1 MEKTA
6 STIEFVQVIEKG
18 CGIDV
23 HKNLLVATVRGTGLK
38 EETRNYEM
46 KENFDKCLKMLLAHE
61 GGFVNHPKDPGGIT
75 NLGVTKKVY
84 DEWTGRESTEQEMR
98 DLTPEDVAP
107 IYKKNYWDR
116 VKGDS
121 LPSGLDWACFDW
133 AVNSGSGRPAKAV
146 QRAVGA
152 TADGAIGPATLGLI
166 MEKDPKFI
174 IEYVHDVR
182 QDFYKSLKTFETF
195 GRGWTRRNKETLHQA
210 LEML

>member
-1 MEKTA
+1 
-6 STIEFVQVIEKG
+6 
-18 CGIDV
+18 
-23 HKNLLVATVRGTGLK
+23 
-38 EETRNYEM
+38 M
-46 KENFDKCLKMLLAHE
+46 KENFDKCLKMLLSHE
-61 GGFVNHPKDPGGIT
+61 GGFVNHPEDPGGIT

-84 DEWTGRESTEQEMR
+84 DEWIGRESTEQEMR
-98 DLTPEDVAP
+98 DLTPEDVGP

-116 VKGDS
+116 IKGDS

-133 AVNSGSGRPAKAV
+133 CVNSGSGRPAKAV

-152 TADGAIGPATLGLI
+152 TQDGAIGPATIGLI

>member
-1 MEKTA
+1 
-6 STIEFVQVIEKG
+6 
-18 CGIDV
+18 
-23 HKNLLVATVRGTGLK
+23 
-38 EETRNYEM
+38 M
-46 KENFDKCLKMLLAHE
+46 KENFDKCLKMLLSHE
-61 GGFVNHPKDPGGIT
+61 GGFVNHPEDPGGIT

-182 QDFYKSLKTFETF
+182 QDFYKRLKTFETF

>member
-1 MEKTA
+1 
-6 STIEFVQVIEKG
+6 
-18 CGIDV
+18 
-23 HKNLLVATVRGTGLK
+23 
-38 EETRNYEM
+38 
-46 KENFDKCLKMLLAHE
+46 
-61 GGFVNHPKDPGGIT
+61 
-75 NLGVTKKVY
+75 
-84 DEWTGRESTEQEMR
+84 MR
-98 DLTPEDVAP
+98 DLTPEDVGP

-133 AVNSGSGRPAKAV
+133 CVNSGSGRPAKAV

>member
-1 MEKTA
+1 
-6 STIEFVQVIEKG
+6 
-18 CGIDV
+18 
-23 HKNLLVATVRGTGLK
+23 
-38 EETRNYEM
+38 M
-46 KENFDKCLKMLLAHE
+46 KENFDKCLEMLLSHE
-61 GGFVNHPKDPGGIT
+61 GGFVNHPEDPGGIT

-84 DEWTGRESTEQEMR
+84 DEWTGSESTEQEMR